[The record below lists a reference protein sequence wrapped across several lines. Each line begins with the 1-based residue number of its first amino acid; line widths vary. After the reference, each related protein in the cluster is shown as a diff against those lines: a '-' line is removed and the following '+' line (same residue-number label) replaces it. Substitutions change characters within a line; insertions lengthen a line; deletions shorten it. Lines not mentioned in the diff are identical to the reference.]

1 MQDYIKLAYEAG
13 KQQAQQEASANL
25 EKLSQAAY
33 EQGVAQALE
42 DSGISK
48 EALIRYLR
56 PTTAKQ
62 VPSMSRQI
70 SDGLAKVKGGT
81 ATYSAGDVI
90 RGITSSNPQMNIN
103 RVLAK
108 QPELRSQIVK
118 MRPTFPEQYPK
129 YFPTGVV

>member
-13 KQQAQQEASANL
+13 KQQAQQEASENL

-62 VPSMSRQI
+62 VPSMSKQI
-70 SDGLAKVKGGT
+70 SEGLAKVRGGT
-81 ATYSAGDVI
+81 ATYSPSDIIGSL
-90 RGITSSNPQMNIN
+90 RKN
-103 RVLAK
+103 RNLDYSTIFKNQPTLRREVL
-108 QPELRSQIVK
+108 Q
-118 MRPTFPEQYPK
+118 MRPDLANNRAFAI
-129 YFPTGVV
+129 

>member
-13 KQQAQQEASANL
+13 KQQAQQEASENL

-48 EALIRYLR
+48 EALVRYLR

-70 SDGLAKVKGGT
+70 SDGLAKVRGGT
-81 ATYSAGDVI
+81 ATYSPADIIGSL
-90 RGITSSNPQMNIN
+90 RKN
-103 RVLAK
+103 RNLDYSTIFKNQPTLRREVL
-108 QPELRSQIVK
+108 Q
-118 MRPTFPEQYPK
+118 MRPDLANNRAFAI
-129 YFPTGVV
+129 

>member
-13 KQQAQQEASANL
+13 KQQAHQEVSANL

-42 DSGISK
+42 DAGMSK

-62 VPSMSRQI
+62 VPSVSKQI
-70 SDGLAKVKGGT
+70 QEGLAKVKGGT

-103 RVLAK
+103 QVLTK
-108 QPELRSQIVK
+108 QPELVNQIVK
-118 MRPTFPEQYPK
+118 MRPTFPKQYPQ
-129 YFPTGVV
+129 YFQGLT